1 MRKQDLASRRSNRS
15 GLRPLAA
22 LFVAILLVDPV
33 RKLGLVDAPLILLIY
48 VATGMIILS
57 LLLYGRGNRPSGP
70 PLLPILLVALTAW
83 CLVNAVL
90 TQVPLV
96 MVALGTATYV
106 FFVPLIYAGIRI
118 AENGAAL
125 TTLLRVVS
133 IVGALV
139 GVGAVISSLLGPS
152 APVVLRPV
160 TEDAAFHSFL
170 EGNVYLS
177 PSIFVS
183 GEVAAEI
190 LLLSLFAWL
199 ANLSVPTQAL
209 GPAQALLGAAIAV
222 GLLSTA
228 RRTVIAAAVAGFI
241 AFGLLR
247 YLDSLKARN
256 HPLARKGAGLGP
268 AVVLAVVGSASL
280 VGSAGT
286 DGLVPFLTVGSSEFI
301 SRLTGM
307 FTVLHPFALVGQGIG
322 TSTQGLVQFGAIP
335 LPGFFNNGLY
345 NLYLFQGRVLTAAE
359 GGLAKAWLEIGITGV
374 LLYAGVF
381 AVVIT
386 GPFRRL
392 RHLDG
397 TGRAA
402 ILLVLALSIVF
413 LKGHQSLDNPR
424 VQPLYWVAAGIAWQ
438 RTRERTGS
446 IARRKTQ
453 EYNTATATSRGLP
466 VGQGTRNRAMGR
478 AMSRA
483 ERVGHLN
490 KSSLGQS
497 PPNLPEDGIIE

>member
-1 MRKQDLASRRSNRS
+1 MRKQDLASRRGNRS

-22 LFVAILLVDPV
+22 LFAAILLVDPV

-48 VATGMIILS
+48 VATGIILLS
-57 LLLYGRGNRPSGP
+57 LLLSGRGNRPSGP
-70 PLLPILLVALTAW
+70 PLLPILLIALTAW

-106 FFVPLIYAGIRI
+106 FFVPLVYAGIRI
-118 AENGAAL
+118 AESGTAL

-133 IVGALV
+133 IVGSLV
-139 GVGAVISSLLGPS
+139 GVGAIISSVLGPS

-160 TEDAAFHSFL
+160 AEDAAFHSFL
-170 EGNVYLS
+170 EGNIYLS

-183 GEVAAEI
+183 GEMAAEI
-190 LLLSLFAWL
+190 LLVSLFAWL
-199 ANLSVPTQAL
+199 ASLSLSTHAL

-228 RRTVIAAAVAGFI
+228 RRTVIAAALAGFV

-256 HPLARKGAGLGP
+256 HPLARKSAGLGP

-286 DGLVPFLTVGSSEFI
+286 DGLVPFLTVGSSEVL

-307 FTVLHPFALVGQGIG
+307 FSVLHPFALVGQGIG

-335 LPGFFNNGLY
+335 LPGYFNGGLY

-359 GGLAKAWLEIGITGV
+359 GGLAKAWLEIGVTGV
-374 LLYAGVF
+374 LLYAAVF
-381 AVVIT
+381 AVVII

-397 TGRAA
+397 MGRAA
-402 ILLVLALSIVF
+402 ILLVIALSIVF

-424 VQPLYWVAAGIAWQ
+424 IQPLYWIAAGIAWQ
-438 RTRERTGS
+438 RTRERTGNAAPRKIQES
-446 IARRKTQ
+446 NTTIA
-453 EYNTATATSRGLP
+453 NSRGGYP
-466 VGQGTRNRAMGR
+466 EQGTPSP
-478 AMSRA
+478 AMSWARGREERA
-483 ERVGHLN
+483 DHSNRRLHVQG
-490 KSSLGQS
+490 
-497 PPNLPEDGIIE
+497 PPNLPEERIIE